1 MGTPKH
7 PIVERVVRDVGGAFA
22 AGLAYI
28 GDRLGLFRALAA
40 SGPVTSV
47 QLAGRLHLNERYLHE
62 WLKGM
67 VAAEYVEHDALND
80 TYFMTPDQQDALAN
94 EESPVF
100 AAGAFQITIPSFVL
114 TDRIVDAFR
123 NGGGVP
129 FADFGPEVPLAIDR
143 LHRAAF
149 ERRLVSVWLA
159 AVPGLQARL
168 EQGITVLDVGC
179 GVGRSTAAVAH
190 AFPRSHVLGVDPD
203 VTSID
208 HARRLAHGVPN
219 ATFHAATV
227 AELGAERRYDLVLAI
242 DCIHDMVDPV
252 AALRAIRS
260 RLATDGTLFWA
271 EPTGS
276 HRPME
281 NRNPL
286 GKMRANLSPFH
297 CLTVSL
303 AHGGAGLGTLI
314 GEAGVRFLAIE
325 AGFARMERVD
335 VDDVFQQFFVVGG

>member
-1 MGTPKH
+1 MGTPGH
-7 PIVERVVRDVGGAFA
+7 PIVARVVSDVGGAFA

-28 GDRLGLFRALAA
+28 GDRLGLFQALAT

-47 QLAGRLHLNERYLHE
+47 SLADRLQLNERYLLE

-67 VAAEYVEHDALND
+67 VAAEYVEHDPLTD
-80 TYFMTPDQQDALAN
+80 TYFMTPDQQDVLAN
-94 EESPVF
+94 EDSAVF
-100 AAGAFQITIPSFVL
+100 AAGAFQITIPSFL
-114 TDRIVDAFR
+114 MTERIVDAFR
-123 NGGGVP
+123 SGGGVP

-149 ERRLVSVWLA
+149 ERRLVSTWLA
-159 AVPGLQARL
+159 AVPGLVARL
-168 EQGITVLDVGC
+168 ERGIAVLDVGC
-179 GVGRSTAAVAH
+179 GAGRSTAAVGR
-190 AFPRSHVLGVDPD
+190 AFPRSQIVGVDPD
-203 VTSID
+203 ATSLE

-227 AELGAERRYDLVLAI
+227 AELDVDRRYDLVLAI

-252 AALRAIRS
+252 AVLRAIRV
-260 RLATDGTLFWA
+260 RLAAGGTLFWS

-276 HRPME
+276 HSPME

-314 GEAGVRFLAIE
+314 GAAGVRRLARE
-325 AGFARMERVD
+325 AGFTRVERVD
-335 VDDVFQQFFVVGG
+335 VDDVFQQFFVVDA